1 MKYPEIFSADTI
13 WKYMDDICQLLQT
26 ISHSSIID
34 FMQWSELNP
43 YVLRPSE
50 FKSNKKYNVVV
61 FFNLQS
67 LKLKWYAVV

>member
-1 MKYPEIFSADTI
+1 MKYTEIFSADTI

-34 FMQWSELNP
+34 FMQWSEVGKRLNP

-50 FKSNKKYNVVV
+50 FKSNKQKI
-61 FFNLQS
+61 QRGC
-67 LKLKWYAVV
+67 